1 MNIKNILFVCQYAQ
15 EPPYNT
21 MLRYHNFAKHLV
33 KQGYSIDI
41 LTSSKVHNTN
51 TDLIDVYGN
60 DHSNVDGVDYHYIK
74 TSAYQGN
81 GVKRLLNMYQFC
93 RTVRKY
99 KKTFKPDCVLVCGA
113 YLYSFV
119 KKTFKNVPIILDI
132 VDLWPQSI
140 VEYANKSSNHPF
152 IKYLYRIERKAYFG
166 ATALIFSM
174 EGGVDYIHDQKYKTQ
189 IDETKI
195 FHINMGCDIS
205 DIDFNKEN
213 YSIPLELNNSLFNV
227 GYCGSIRKANNIK
240 QICDAAKLIKE
251 KGFEKIF
258 FNIFGNG
265 DELEELEKYC
275 QDNQI
280 DNIKFYGRVEK
291 NTIPYILSKM
301 DVNIITYKQ
310 VNLMKYGGSQS
321 KLFDYLSIGKPII
334 CNCNFGYNLITRY
347 NCGLVTKSQETD
359 DFVSSIIEMFNL
371 PQSTKEEFGNNSRK
385 AAEKYDISILVD
397 QLKTVLDFV
406 AK

>member
-1 MNIKNILFVCQYAQ
+1 MNIKSILFVCQYAQ

-33 KQGYSIDI
+33 KQGYSVDI
-41 LTSSKVHNTN
+41 LTSSIVHNTN

-93 RTVRKY
+93 RSVRKY
-99 KKTFKPDCVLVCGA
+99 KKVFKPDCVLVCGA

-174 EGGVDYIHDQKYKTQ
+174 EGGVDYIHDQKYKTK

-213 YSIPLELNNSLFNV
+213 YSIPLELDNSLFNV
-227 GYCGSIRKANNIK
+227 GYCGSIRKANTMY
-240 QICDAAKLIKE
+240 
-251 KGFEKIF
+251 KI
-258 FNIFGNG
+258 
-265 DELEELEKYC
+265 D
-275 QDNQI
+275 
-280 DNIKFYGRVEK
+280 
-291 NTIPYILSKM
+291 
-301 DVNIITYKQ
+301 
-310 VNLMKYGGSQS
+310 
-321 KLFDYLSIGKPII
+321 
-334 CNCNFGYNLITRY
+334 
-347 NCGLVTKSQETD
+347 
-359 DFVSSIIEMFNL
+359 SS
-371 PQSTKEEFGNNSRK
+371 
-385 AAEKYDISILVD
+385 
-397 QLKTVLDFV
+397 
-406 AK
+406 